1 MEMSE
6 KKRRAQK
13 LLEVVPKGTLLR
25 MLFARLTDETAA
37 VFTRQAIR
45 AELRTATLEA
55 QEAGD
60 TAERMARLDAQGTEI
75 PLQELTD
82 AKRDLRLKLAKLQRL
97 EQAMAV
103 IERLEEIYRVTL
115 MLHYQDG
122 WSIQKIADYMGV
134 PVKTAQKR
142 LERARAKVWREVE
155 KYDAGIADPL

>member
-55 QEAGD
+55 QKAGD
-60 TAERMARLDAQGTEI
+60 TAERMTRLDAQGTEI

-82 AKRDLRLKLAKLQRL
+82 AKT
-97 EQAMAV
+97 V
-103 IERLEEIYRVTL
+103 
-115 MLHYQDG
+115 
-122 WSIQKIADYMGV
+122 
-134 PVKTAQKR
+134 
-142 LERARAKVWREVE
+142 
-155 KYDAGIADPL
+155 AGILAYQAWRAGQGEKGGSLS

>member
-13 LLEVVPKGTLLR
+13 LLKVVPKGTLLR

-97 EQAMAV
+97 EQAMAA
-103 IERLEEIYRVTL
+103 T
-115 MLHYQDG
+115 
-122 WSIQKIADYMGV
+122 
-134 PVKTAQKR
+134 
-142 LERARAKVWREVE
+142 E
-155 KYDAGIADPL
+155 KL

>member
-6 KKRRAQK
+6 KKRMAQK
-13 LLEVVPKGTLLR
+13 ILEAVPKGTLLR

-55 QEAGD
+55 QKAGD

-82 AKRDLRLKLAKLQRL
+82 AKRDLQLKLAKLKRL
-97 EQAMAV
+97 EQAMAA
-103 IERLEEIYRVTL
+103 T
-115 MLHYQDG
+115 
-122 WSIQKIADYMGV
+122 
-134 PVKTAQKR
+134 
-142 LERARAKVWREVE
+142 E
-155 KYDAGIADPL
+155 KL

>member
-1 MEMSE
+1 MKMSE

-45 AELRTATLEA
+45 AELRTAALEA

-82 AKRDLRLKLAKLQRL
+82 AKRDLRLKLAKLKRL
-97 EQAMAV
+97 EQAMAA
-103 IERLEEIYRVTL
+103 T
-115 MLHYQDG
+115 
-122 WSIQKIADYMGV
+122 
-134 PVKTAQKR
+134 
-142 LERARAKVWREVE
+142 E
-155 KYDAGIADPL
+155 KL